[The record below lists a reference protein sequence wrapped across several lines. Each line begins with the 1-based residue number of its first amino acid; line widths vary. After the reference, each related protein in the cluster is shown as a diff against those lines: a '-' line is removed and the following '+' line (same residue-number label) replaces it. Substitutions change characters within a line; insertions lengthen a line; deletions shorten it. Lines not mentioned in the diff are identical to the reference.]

1 MRVLIVVDV
10 QLDFLPGGPLGVP
23 GGDEVVPVLSELAGA
38 ADAVV
43 ATRDWHPASHVSFA
57 ETHPGRS
64 PGERIVHE
72 GLEQV
77 LWPVHCV
84 QDTPGAEFA
93 DGLILPPDTV
103 VVDKGVDPGVDSY
116 SAFFDNAA
124 RRGTGL
130 AEILEAMGA
139 LGAAHRRPGHRLL
152 RAGDGA
158 GRPAAG
164 SPGAGRG
171 RGLPGGRT
179 EPRRRGGGLRA
190 DAVRRGP
197 ARGGLKGWT
206 AGGRMHD
213 IGPSGP
219 VRPPTAPGPAPVA
232 RM

>member
-10 QLDFLPGGPLGVP
+10 QRDFLPGGPLGVP

-130 AEILEAMGA
+130 AEILEAMG
-139 LGAAHRRPGHRLL
+139 PSELL
-152 RAGDGA
+152 I
-158 GRPAAG
+158 
-164 SPGAGRG
+164 
-171 RGLPGGRT
+171 
-179 EPRRRGGGLRA
+179 GGLA
-190 DAVRRGP
+190 TDYCVLATVLDARRLG
-197 ARGGLKGWT
+197 
-206 AGGRMHD
+206 H
-213 IGPSGP
+213 P
-219 VRPPTAPGPAPVA
+219 VRVVAEGCRAVELNPGDAAAAFERMRSAGA
-232 RM
+232 RLEGV

>member
-1 MRVLIVVDV
+1 MRVLIIVDV
-10 QLDFLPGGPLGVP
+10 QRDFLPGGPLGVP

-130 AEILEAMGA
+130 ADILEAMG
-139 LGAAHRRPGHRLL
+139 PSELL
-152 RAGDGA
+152 I
-158 GRPAAG
+158 
-164 SPGAGRG
+164 
-171 RGLPGGRT
+171 
-179 EPRRRGGGLRA
+179 GGLA
-190 DAVRRGP
+190 TDYCVLATVLDARRLG
-197 ARGGLKGWT
+197 
-206 AGGRMHD
+206 H
-213 IGPSGP
+213 P
-219 VRPPTAPGPAPVA
+219 VRVVTEGCRAVELNPGDAAAAFERMRSAGA
-232 RM
+232 RLEGV